1 MKTLEEQLQ
10 DFILECNGFG
20 LDTTYAARYN
30 HKHISFKNDY
40 TQLAWMFYTQ
50 GYWSGISEGKL

>member
-20 LDTTYAARYN
+20 LDTKYAAGYN
-30 HKHISFKNDY
+30 HKRISFEEDT
-40 TQLAWMFYTQ
+40 TQVAWIFYTQ
-50 GYWSGISEGKL
+50 GYWSGVSEGKL